1 MPKHKTD
8 RQKRKPNDLIGVI
21 RVFRSLYKKYKIL
34 MAIKTVDVD
43 SLVDQTG
50 NLFETVAILSK
61 RSRQVAIRMKSDLD
75 TRLAYFEGFDPELE
89 DPKFQQEQ
97 RMISMKHEV
106 KPKPTEVA
114 IEEMFESEVY
124 FRDPTSDV

>member
-1 MPKHKTD
+1 
-8 RQKRKPNDLIGVI
+8 
-21 RVFRSLYKKYKIL
+21 

-43 SLVDQTG
+43 SLVEQTG

-97 RMISMKHEV
+97 RMISMEHEV
-106 KPKPTEVA
+106 KAKPTEVA
-114 IEEMFESEVY
+114 IEEMFDSEVY

>member
-1 MPKHKTD
+1 
-8 RQKRKPNDLIGVI
+8 
-21 RVFRSLYKKYKIL
+21 

-97 RMISMKHEV
+97 RMISMEHEV
-106 KPKPTEVA
+106 KSKPTEVA
-114 IEEMFESEVY
+114 IEEMFHSEVY